1 MAEIKSALE
10 LALEKAERFGKAS
23 KEELAKERYQEQGRH
38 LAVNYLKGEGDLEEE
53 LKNLPP
59 EALEPVRQAV
69 KEVLLRN
76 ITLPRDE
83 TVDERQRRALEGL
96 LVAASNKKGMGL
108 LKKEVEQI
116 WQQFL
121 QARNS
126 AYQQLK
132 ASFSHQLTSY
142 ARALEAQLGAR
153 VRLEVEHLP
162 QFQEE
167 WRKFETQL
175 VNQFEPI
182 LADRKERMAAL

>member
-23 KEELAKERYQEQGRH
+23 PEELAQEKFQEKGRA
-38 LAVNYLKGEGDLEEE
+38 LAVNYLKEEGNLEEE
-53 LKNLPP
+53 LKAIPP
-59 EALEPVRQAV
+59 EGQAAARQAI

-83 TVDERQRRALEGL
+83 AVDSRQLRALEGL
-96 LVAASNKKGMGL
+96 LVVASNKKGMGL

-121 QARNS
+121 LARNG

-132 ASFSHQLTSY
+132 ASFSQQLNTY
-142 ARALEAQLGAR
+142 ARALEAQTGQR

-162 QFQEE
+162 QFQDE
-167 WRKFETQL
+167 WRKFEGQL
-175 VNQFEPI
+175 MNQFEPV